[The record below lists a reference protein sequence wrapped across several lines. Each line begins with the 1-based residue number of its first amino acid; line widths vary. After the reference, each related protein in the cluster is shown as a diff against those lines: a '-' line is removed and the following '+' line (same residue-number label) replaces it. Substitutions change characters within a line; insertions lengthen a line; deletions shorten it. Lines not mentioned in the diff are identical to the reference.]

1 MKSRLLLWACVAV
14 SASPGCGLAPVSG
27 AFTAGHAPVG
37 AGAAVRGLGTLDVL
51 TYNVAGLPALV
62 SPSRPD
68 VNSRRVSPHLNRY
81 DIVLAQEDFSYHDDL
96 VYAATHPF
104 QSGPRPSSSA
114 LVGDGLTTLS
124 NYPVNQER
132 RQPWRQC
139 SGYLFSLNDC
149 LSEKGF
155 SMVRLQLDEARSIH
169 VYNLHADAGSDAS
182 DVIARAD
189 GFEQLADFMDAN
201 SNAAALIVGGD
212 TNLDARDV
220 RDQAILERF
229 MRRTGL
235 HDACAESGCT
245 QLEID
250 RVFYR
255 SSDSVRL
262 HVERWQRDPA
272 FVDHRGQALSD
283 HPAVAV
289 RFAWEP
295 ATTQKK
301 LARVAKRA
309 SPTEPAT
316 VHMENFH

>member
-1 MKSRLLLWACVAV
+1 MSRHKRGVKSRLLLWVCVAI
-14 SASPGCGLAPVSG
+14 STSLGCGLTPVSS
-27 AFTAGHAPVG
+27 AFTASHAP
-37 AGAAVRGLGTLDVL
+37 ARAVARGLGTLEVL

-81 DIVLAQEDFSYHDDL
+81 DIVLAQEDFSYHEDL

-104 QSGPRPSSSA
+104 QSGPRSSTNA

-155 SMVRLQLDEARSIH
+155 SMVRLQLDERRSIH

-189 GFEQLADFMDAN
+189 GFEQLADFMDVN
-201 SNAAALIVGGD
+201 SKAAALIVGGD
-212 TNLDARDV
+212 TNLDAHDV

-235 HDACAESGCT
+235 HDACTESGCT
-245 QLEID
+245 ELEID

-255 SSDSVRL
+255 SGDAVNL
-262 HVERWQRDPA
+262 QVESWRRDPA
-272 FVDHRGQALSD
+272 FVDHRGHALSD

-289 RFAWEP
+289 RFAWKPERT
-295 ATTQKK
+295 AER
-301 LARVAKRA
+301 LARVA
-309 SPTEPAT
+309 PP
-316 VHMENFH
+316 